1 MARRPVNVISMSFLD
16 AMTCGFG
23 AIILFFMIIA
33 ANIDVRRDTELDDLT
48 SQVSRMEV
56 RLLASRNNLVLRREE
71 LSDELQAAAVLEGL
85 RSNLLA
91 EIRSTEEESEDI
103 AEDDAARQAAL
114 DRLRE
119 ELEALRTETE
129 RLKEESITPDE
140 AGTRI
145 RAFTGEGNRQYLTG
159 LRMGGEHVVLLV
171 DVSGSMLDR
180 TLVNVIRRRNM
191 PPEQQRRAPKWRQL
205 VNTVDWLSAQIPP
218 GTNVQI
224 FAFNNTAWTLLEG
237 SNGDWVRVT
246 DGSALEGAVRT
257 LRGMIPSGPTSL
269 YAAFHAMRNLDPQP
283 DNIYLLVDG
292 LPTVGEVETMRGG
305 VTSQERVRHF
315 GRATRELLGRV
326 PINVIL
332 LPMEGDP
339 QAAPNYWLLALR
351 TGGSMLAPSEDW
363 P

>member
-1 MARRPVNVISMSFLD
+1 MP
-16 AMTCGFG
+16 
-23 AIILFFMIIA
+23 
-33 ANIDVRRDTELDDLT
+33 RD
-48 SQVSRMEV
+48 
-56 RLLASRNNLVLRREE
+56 
-71 LSDELQAAAVLEGL
+71 
-85 RSNLLA
+85 
-91 EIRSTEEESEDI
+91 
-103 AEDDAARQAAL
+103 RQ
-114 DRLRE
+114 RE